1 MGMKNKNANM
11 LLRIAQADAFALAFE
26 FVKEQEHP
34 DLKKKLIKFD
44 KFCKNPRYKS
54 LKPGFYSDD
63 TQMSIAVAETL
74 MFSSDPSSDC
84 FLEHF
89 FNAFKRDERDG
100 YSRGLQKIFEAS
112 GSVEEFK
119 HAIVPLSNKNGAAMR
134 AVPIGARPDISEV
147 LSLSEKSAICTH
159 NTPGGI
165 ISSKFVSALSHF
177 SLFTDFRF
185 SDFESW
191 FAAETSSTFPKYVYE
206 PWSGFVCSDHKDEH
220 DLGLGINTV
229 KAVYTLLCEKESLH
243 DIMKQIIEWG
253 GDTDSVAAI
262 AWGIASARYQDEILP
277 EFLERDLEKDG
288 KFGVEFLKNM
298 GKLLMDFSE
307 SKK

>member
-1 MGMKNKNANM
+1 MKNKNANM

-34 DLKKKLIKFD
+34 GLKKKLIKFD

-74 MFSSDPSSDC
+74 MFSSVPSSDC

-100 YSRGLQKIFEAS
+100 YSRGLQKILETS
-112 GSVEEFK
+112 KSVEEFK
-119 HAIVPLSNKNGAAMR
+119 HAIVPCSNKNGAAMR
-134 AVPIGARPDISEV
+134 AVPMGVLPDISEV
-147 LSLSEKSAICTH
+147 LSLSEKSAACTH

-177 SLFTDFRF
+177 SLFTDFHF
-185 SDFESW
+185 SEFESW
-191 FAAETSSTFPKYVYE
+191 FAVKTSVDAFPKYVYE
-206 PWSGFVCSDHKDEH
+206 PWHGFVCSDSNNEH
-220 DLGLGINTV
+220 DLGLGINTA

-243 DIMKQIIEWG
+243 DIMKQVIEWG

-277 EFLERDLEKDG
+277 EFLECDLEKDG
-288 KFGVEFLKNM
+288 KFGVEFLKSL
-298 GKLLMDFSE
+298 GKSLIDFSE